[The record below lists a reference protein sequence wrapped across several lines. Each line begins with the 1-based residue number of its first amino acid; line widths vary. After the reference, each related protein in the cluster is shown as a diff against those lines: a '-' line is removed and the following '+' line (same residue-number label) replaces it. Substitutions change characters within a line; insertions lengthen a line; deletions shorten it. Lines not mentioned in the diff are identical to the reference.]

1 MPLFQETIFFLLV
14 SHINVSVLDEL
25 VSMPILWALEPFWL
39 SFFTLADTFFYL
51 LVYSNF
57 LKFIFSIGF
66 VKTIS
71 KPIPS
76 AFVLIVFCFY
86 SKIALRMCTNWAYF
100 RCFLANTYMSTI
112 TTLPNSFLI
121 FTKHNFLF
129 NIIKKF

>member
-14 SHINVSVLDEL
+14 SCISVSVLDEL
-25 VSMPILWALEPFWL
+25 VSMPILWALEPFLL
-39 SFFTLADTFFYL
+39 SIFNLADTLFYL
-51 LVYSNF
+51 LVYSIF